1 MNMNTTSYL
10 LDLPERDRQ
19 PIIKMMTMLYPSELY
34 ALKDYLDTASTELD
48 SSKPGYEDI
57 WGGLC
62 MLKHS
67 IKHAIIDIESAN
79 SKAGA

>member
-1 MNMNTTSYL
+1 MNTTSNTL
-10 LDLPERDRQ
+10 NLPERDRQ

-34 ALKDYLDTASTELD
+34 ALRDYLDSASKELD
-48 SSKPGYEDI
+48 SSKPDHEEI

-79 SKAGA
+79 SKAGV

>member
-1 MNMNTTSYL
+1 MNTTSNTL
-10 LDLPERDRQ
+10 NLPERDRQ

-34 ALKDYLDTASTELD
+34 ALKDYLDTASKELD
-48 SSKPGYEDI
+48 SSKPGYEEI

-67 IKHAIIDIESAN
+67 IKHAIIDIEAAAS